1 VKRVES
7 RSISLAFIF
16 MLGLFIVPMAF
27 TLSNAFIVDSRFSL
41 SALAKV
47 AANPYNLRILGFSL
61 LQAFLSSLLSLSL
74 GIIGSYVLAAYSF
87 RLKSLV
93 RVVYSVPFV
102 LPSILVVL
110 GFVIFWGNSGF
121 LNSLLERLLG
131 TDEPVIKVLYSFPAI
146 LMAHAFYNYPVAV
159 NIISSTWEA
168 MDNRVEMAASS
179 LGAGRVKAFLTVTL
193 PRLKASIISAG
204 SLIFLYCFTSFAI
217 ILVLGGGPRFT
228 TMEVEIYRKAKLSMD
243 ISSASVLCLFS
254 LVICLLVLWIYNRAQ
269 RKAKMIESFEISSQK
284 LPKIKKSLHKRGL
297 EAFLVYSF
305 IILSLIYILGPL
317 ASIFLRAFL
326 SSSSRSASRILSLK
340 AYEKIFSAGSASLL
354 AIANSS
360 LIALASAI
368 MSTLLALEL
377 CAFITKARTAALE
390 LVSMLPMAVSSVML
404 GLGYWML
411 SRYMGFLDKRVL
423 IALSHTILSLPFALR
438 TLLPAY
444 RSLPANLRNAALT
457 LGADSR
463 KAFWQ
468 VHFPLLWPSVLAS
481 LLFGFA
487 ISLGELNATL
497 MLGDGRL
504 VTVPVLLYRLIGSY
518 DYQSACALGSIL
530 IIVSLMAFGL
540 GELLKRRRHA

>member
-1 VKRVES
+1 MKRVES

-377 CAFITKARTAALE
+377 CGFITKARTTALE

-411 SRYMGFLDKRVL
+411 S
-423 IALSHTILSLPFALR
+423 
-438 TLLPAY
+438 
-444 RSLPANLRNAALT
+444 
-457 LGADSR
+457 
-463 KAFWQ
+463 
-468 VHFPLLWPSVLAS
+468 
-481 LLFGFA
+481 
-487 ISLGELNATL
+487 
-497 MLGDGRL
+497 
-504 VTVPVLLYRLIGSY
+504 
-518 DYQSACALGSIL
+518 
-530 IIVSLMAFGL
+530 
-540 GELLKRRRHA
+540 